1 MPTSNPPSTHG
12 AETPP
17 TKESSRLVRFWIASI
32 IGALLLLGL
41 YTFHPQLLHRAANAW
56 IIHQHTPKADAIVVL
71 GGGLQTRPF
80 AAAELYRQNIAP
92 KILLMHVE
100 PSPTTELGLTPTEQD
115 LTRQILLQQG
125 VPASDLITIGHN
137 VSSSYEEALAVQ
149 QWLSTNQNQHL
160 LIPTDPFHT
169 RRVNSLYHKLL
180 RDTPTQLSIQS
191 VPQPQY
197 SPSNWWQTEEG
208 LIAFQN
214 EVVKYAFYRLKY

>member
-1 MPTSNPPSTHG
+1 MPRVRKSLQRAPRAEFLSFCVSEQPGCAEAQPLDFAQRNP
-12 AETPP
+12 A
-17 TKESSRLVRFWIASI
+17 KSI
-32 IGALLLLGL
+32 
-41 YTFHPQLLHRAANAW
+41 
-56 IIHQHTPKADAIVVL
+56 
-71 GGGLQTRPF
+71 
-80 AAAELYRQNIAP
+80 
-92 KILLMHVE
+92 
-100 PSPTTELGLTPTEQD
+100 TELGLTPTEQD

-160 LIPTDPFHT
+160 IIPTDPFHT
-169 RRVNSLYHKLL
+169 RRVNWLYHKLL

-214 EVVKYAFYRLKY
+214 EVIKYAFYRLKY